1 MPASYTHQHFGNQ
14 VLSRLDHPKIVEII
28 NNNRNYY
35 NIGLQGPDILFFY
48 HPLKNNYVNELG
60 NRLHQE
66 IARDFLK
73 KLKNSLKKLI
83 VKPL

>member
-35 NIGLQGPDILFFY
+35 NIGLQGPDILFFII
-48 HPLKNNYVNELG
+48 L
-60 NRLHQE
+60 
-66 IARDFLK
+66 
-73 KLKNSLKKLI
+73 
-83 VKPL
+83 